1 MANDDDDVRQSSSDP
16 EESDV
21 SSPEGEDQE
30 SLDQSSTDDEILTL
44 DEINE
49 QLGRDF
55 DDKDK
60 ALKSLKDTQDYVGD
74 LGSKVS
80 KYESA
85 YGEIETD
92 NQEGQSDTS
101 SDTEDDEVMTKSEFR
116 KEQFFANNEQFA
128 NHRDVIEAL
137 ADKHDA
143 SPQEVVEMDEFES
156 LFEESQN
163 QPRQSVAMSNNRVT
177 SDSDDDK
184 SHREKWEEAVG
195 NQ

>member
-44 DEINE
+44 DEINK

-92 NQEGQSDTS
+92 DQEGQSDTS
-101 SDTEDDEVMTKSEFR
+101 SDTEDDEVMTKSEFH

-184 SHREKWEEAVG
+184 SHRDKWEEAVG
-195 NQ
+195 MK